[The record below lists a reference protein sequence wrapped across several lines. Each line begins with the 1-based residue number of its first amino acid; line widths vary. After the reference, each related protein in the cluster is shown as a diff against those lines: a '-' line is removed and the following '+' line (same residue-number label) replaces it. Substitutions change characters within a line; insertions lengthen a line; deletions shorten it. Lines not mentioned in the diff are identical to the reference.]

1 MRSTSVST
9 NLLFLVLAQFICSF
23 GWSIETLSY
32 RLVSE
37 VEGVEI
43 RSYSEHLLATV
54 NTESGFNRAGYS
66 AFGDLFDYISGNNQ
80 DKQKIAMTAPVIQ
93 SPTEKGWAV
102 SFVMPEMLLSRGMP
116 EPQSNQVIQEK
127 IESRLMAAVQY
138 SGSWRESKFLKHK
151 DILVKTI
158 KKTDYRIC
166 GPILWARY
174 NPPFSLPFMRRNEV
188 IAQVCKGA
196 IVQNSELSSG

>member
-1 MRSTSVST
+1 MRSKSVST
-9 NLLFLVLAQFICSF
+9 KLLFFVLPQFVCSF
-23 GWSIETLSY
+23 GWSLETLNY
-32 RLVSE
+32 RLLTKIDD
-37 VEGVEI
+37 VEI
-43 RSYSEHLLATV
+43 RFYSEHLLATV
-54 NTESGFNRAGYS
+54 KVESGFNRAGYS
-66 AFGDLFDYISGNNQ
+66 AFRDLFDYISGNNRE
-80 DKQKIAMTAPVIQ
+80 KQKIAMTTPVIQ
-93 SPTEKGWAV
+93 RPTKKGWAV
-102 SFVMPEMLLSRGMP
+102 SFVMPELLLAQGMP

-127 IESRLMAAVQY
+127 IKSRLMAAVQY

-151 DILVKTI
+151 EFLVKTI